1 MFYAI
6 CDGPPWFF
14 LKFETLEAMKT
25 CDAIDEYSIVYST
38 PEQLFNSCTKPELEA
53 LVLNVLHGHRG
64 DCEEHKALAESIRKQ
79 IATPT
84 LRELFTKERA
94 TKALHEIVTR
104 QASFWKAKKG
114 TKPMPTYTDVSDL
127 PEPILVTKPRQVR
140 TRFNN
145 DDKIILLKDKPNLR
159 EGTNRYRNMSV
170 VMDCETVGEAM
181 EKLRAL
187 DPSPGSGMDIR
198 IAIKAGIIELEE
210 V

>member
-53 LVLNVLHGHRG
+53 LVLNVLLAS
-64 DCEEHKALAESIRKQ
+64 DCKEHEALAESIRKQ
-79 IATPT
+79 IAIPAS
-84 LRELFTKERA
+84 EKLFTKERA
-94 TKALHEIVTR
+94 TKILHEIVVK
-104 QASFWKAKKG
+104 QASFWKPKRG
-114 TKPMPTYTDVSDL
+114 TKPMPTHTDVSDL
-127 PEPILVTKPRQVR
+127 PEPILVTKTRQVR

-145 DDKIILLKDKPNLR
+145 DDKIILLRNEPNIR

-198 IAIKAGIIELEE
+198 IAIKAGVIELEE

>member
-38 PEQLFNSCTKPELEA
+38 PEQLFNSCSKLELEA
-53 LVLNVLHGHRG
+53 LVINVLLASDRKE
-64 DCEEHKALAESIRKQ
+64 DKALAESLRKQ
-79 IATPT
+79 IATPAF
-84 LRELFTKERA
+84 LELFTKERA
-94 TKALHEIVTR
+94 TKTLHEIVVK
-104 QASFWKAKKG
+104 QASFWKPQKG

-145 DDKIILLKDKPNLR
+145 DDKIILLTDKPNIR

-198 IAIKAGIIELEE
+198 IALKAGVIELEE

>member
-6 CDGPPWFF
+6 CNGPPWFF

-53 LVLNVLHGHRG
+53 LVLNVLLAS
-64 DCEEHKALAESIRKQ
+64 DCKEQKALAESIRKQ
-79 IATPT
+79 IATPAF
-84 LRELFTKERA
+84 LELFTKERA
-94 TKALHEIVTR
+94 TKTLHEIVVK
-104 QASFWKAKKG
+104 QASFWKPQKG

-145 DDKIILLKDKPNLR
+145 DDKIILLTDKPNIR

-198 IAIKAGIIELEE
+198 IALKAGVIELEE